1 MTLIQE
7 RGIRFFWI
15 LILSGTLFSCT
26 PQPPPPPVNV
36 SVVHVQ
42 ILLIDTGGPGL
53 QQKRVPVLAAH
64 IHIVNPGAEV
74 RLLGY
79 RYETSRGIIS
89 EALVDKSLMEKSRTR
104 LGRLVQFGL
113 PTVFPANAETGGW
126 VFFKTPDTKGKI
138 HLSLRDV
145 YGRFYA
151 VYLTLPDDN
160 EHGKTKHP
168 ALSPPSAPGHP

>member
-1 MTLIQE
+1 MILMQE
-7 RGIRFFWI
+7 RGIGFFWI
-15 LILSGTLFSCT
+15 LIFAGTFFSCT
-26 PQPPPPPVNV
+26 PQAPPPPVNA

-53 QQKRVPVLAAH
+53 RREMVPVLAVH
-64 IHIVNPGAEV
+64 LHFVNPGAEV

-89 EALVDKSLMEKSRTR
+89 EALADKALMEKSRTR

-113 PTVFPANAETGGW
+113 PTVFPAGASTDGW
-126 VFFKTPDTKGKI
+126 VFFRTSNTKGKI

-151 VYLTLPDDN
+151 VYLPLPADN
-160 EHGKTKHP
+160 GQGKKKFP
-168 ALSPPSAPGHP
+168 DPSSPSAPGLP